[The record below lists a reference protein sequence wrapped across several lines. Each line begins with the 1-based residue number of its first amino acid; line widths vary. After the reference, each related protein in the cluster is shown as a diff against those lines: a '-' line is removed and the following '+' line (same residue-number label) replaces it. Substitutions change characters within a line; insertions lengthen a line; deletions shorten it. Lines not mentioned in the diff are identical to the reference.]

1 MQEYVKKSPTMDCSL
16 HVYECGR
23 GPLGAS
29 YAIKSCARSSYMS
42 GSVLSGANKR
52 HAAPECDPLHGRRC
66 RRHLQ
71 GGNGRIESTRG
82 GSAGVLGPD
91 LVLKCSYGLTLVK
104 GRSVKVKGLD
114 LRVNRARIRSV
125 GGLGGINGTQTCIV
139 S

>member
-1 MQEYVKKSPTMDCSL
+1 MDCSS

-52 HAAPECDPLHGRRC
+52 HAAPECDPLHERCC

-71 GGNGRIESTRG
+71 GGGGMAASGRHEG
-82 GSAGVLGPD
+82 GP
-91 LVLKCSYGLTLVK
+91 LVCWAQTLF
-104 GRSVKVKGLD
+104 
-114 LRVNRARIRSV
+114 
-125 GGLGGINGTQTCIV
+125 
-139 S
+139 